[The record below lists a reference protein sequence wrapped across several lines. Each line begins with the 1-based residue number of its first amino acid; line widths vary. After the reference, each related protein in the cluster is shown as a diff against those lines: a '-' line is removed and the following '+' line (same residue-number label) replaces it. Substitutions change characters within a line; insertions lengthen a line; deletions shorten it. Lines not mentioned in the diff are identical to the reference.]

1 MLLLLVATCKLYTH
15 VMVNILQKL
24 PADPSSDPLFKV
36 YSLDLT
42 ISQET
47 VSYFTDWFV
56 SILISVASKTRSL
69 FLLRTCLIVSSW
81 ASVYI
86 L

>member
-1 MLLLLVATCKLYTH
+1 MVLLLVATCKLYTH

-36 YSLDLT
+36 YSYDPT

-47 VSYFTDWFV
+47 VSHLTDWFV
-56 SILISVASKTRSL
+56 SILNLVVSKMRSIFL
-69 FLLRTCLIVSSW
+69 FENV
-81 ASVYI
+81 
-86 L
+86 